1 MRLLVDPICDYCGCR
16 VPMSQL
22 LYHEAMHDQQR
33 LLWDQAQAFM
43 ESTQEAIVLLHE
55 LIHDLEARVDV

>member
-1 MRLLVDPICDYCGCR
+1 
-16 VPMSQL
+16 MSQL

-33 LLWDQAQAFM
+33 LLWDQVQAFM